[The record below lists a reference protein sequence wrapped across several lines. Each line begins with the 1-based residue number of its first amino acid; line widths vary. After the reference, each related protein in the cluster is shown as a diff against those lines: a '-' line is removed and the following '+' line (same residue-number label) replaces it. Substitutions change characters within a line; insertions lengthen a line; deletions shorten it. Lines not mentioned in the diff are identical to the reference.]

1 MPRIETEEIDNVP
14 WKEPVTV
21 PPFERLIASWASRY
35 RHLIMAYGDCNHPA
49 ARTVPPLSRQR
60 VPTPSREGGAVF
72 AHPFYADPE
81 NEFDAAGQP
90 HPYRDYR
97 LKMRERRSIAG

>member
-1 MPRIETEEIDNVP
+1 VEGTRDGAAVREVDRILGKSVSSSHYGLWRLQPPRSADGPSFISAKSPYPIERR
-14 WKEPVTV
+14 WGR
-21 PPFERLIASWASRY
+21 F
-35 RHLIMAYGDCNHPA
+35 
-49 ARTVPPLSRQR
+49 
-60 VPTPSREGGAVF
+60 REGGAVF